1 MALHD
6 DLRSRIVSWLKIL
19 LPLTAL
25 GLLSTLFLL
34 SRTVDTNRSI
44 PTSRADLESRT
55 GTQQITAPSFA
66 GVTEDGHAL
75 SFVAQSAQ
83 IDPEQAERVLADNVV
98 TQIDLLDGGRIDIT
112 ALAGNVH
119 DGDGVA
125 ILTGDVV
132 LTSSTGYRIETE
144 QLTTRM
150 REIAAESTAEITGEG
165 PPGRLDAGKMSMT
178 TDAQTGEVH
187 LLFTNGVKLIYD
199 PQNQESP

>member
-1 MALHD
+1 MRD

-44 PTSRADLESRT
+44 PPSRADLDSRT
-55 GTQQITAPSFA
+55 GNQQITAPSFA
-66 GVTEDGHAL
+66 GVTEDGHQL
-75 SFVAQSAQ
+75 TFVAQSAQ
-83 IDPEQAERVLADNVV
+83 IDPDQADRVLAEDLI
-98 TQIDLLDGGRIDIT
+98 TQINLLDGAQIDIT

-119 DGDGVA
+119 DAEGLA

-132 LTSSTGYRIETE
+132 LISSTGYRIETG

-150 REIAAESTAEITGEG
+150 REIAAESAGEITGEG

-178 TDAQTGEVH
+178 TDAQTGDVH

-199 PQNQESP
+199 PKN

>member
-6 DLRSRIVSWLKIL
+6 DLRSRIVSWLKII

-25 GLLSTLFLL
+25 GLLSTLFLF

-75 SFVAQSAQ
+75 TFVAQSAQ
-83 IDPEQAERVLADNVV
+83 IDPEQAERVLADNLV
-98 TQIDLLDGGRIDIT
+98 TQIDLLDGARIDIT

-119 DGDGVA
+119 DGEGVA

-178 TDAQTGEVH
+178 TDAQTGDVH

-199 PQNQESP
+199 PQN

>member
-25 GLLSTLFLL
+25 GLLSTLFLF

-44 PTSRADLESRT
+44 PTNRADLENRT

-66 GVTEDGHAL
+66 GVTEEGHAL
-75 SFVAQSAQ
+75 TFVAQSAQ
-83 IDPEQAERVLADNVV
+83 IDPEQAERVLTDNLV
-98 TQIDLLDGGRIDIT
+98 TQIDLLDGARIDIT

-125 ILTGDVV
+125 GSKP
-132 LTSSTGYRIETE
+132 SS
-144 QLTTRM
+144 
-150 REIAAESTAEITGEG
+150 
-165 PPGRLDAGKMSMT
+165 
-178 TDAQTGEVH
+178 
-187 LLFTNGVKLIYD
+187 
-199 PQNQESP
+199 

>member
-25 GLLSTLFLL
+25 GLLSTLFLF

-44 PTSRADLESRT
+44 PTSRADLENRT

-66 GVTEDGHAL
+66 GVTEEGHAL
-75 SFVAQSAQ
+75 TFVAQSAQ
-83 IDPEQAERVLADNVV
+83 IDPEQAERVLTDNLV
-98 TQIDLLDGGRIDIT
+98 TQIDLLDGARIDIT

-125 ILTGDVV
+125 ILTGDVI

-150 REIAAESTAEITGEG
+150 REIAAESTSEITGEG

-178 TDAQTGEVH
+178 TDAQTGDVH

-199 PQNQESP
+199 PQN